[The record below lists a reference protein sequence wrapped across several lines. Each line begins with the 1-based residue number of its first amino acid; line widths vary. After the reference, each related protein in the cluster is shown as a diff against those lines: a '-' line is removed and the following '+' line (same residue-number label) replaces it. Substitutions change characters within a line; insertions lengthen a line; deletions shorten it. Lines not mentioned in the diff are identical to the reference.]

1 MSKHLDRPITRWGI
15 LGTGAAAR
23 AFAGDLRLLPEAS
36 LTAVGSRR
44 LDRALVFASEFGA
57 RRAHEGVD
65 ELASD
70 PEVDI
75 VYVAT
80 PHIRHRDD
88 GLACL
93 AAGRAV
99 LLEKPFAVNAAE
111 ARAVIEQAR
120 RLRLFCMEAM
130 WMRFHPLILK
140 VHAQIR
146 AGALGSIRLL
156 TAEFGYP
163 TPFDPENRFFD
174 RRLAGGALLDRGVY
188 LIALAHLLL
197 GPPDDAVGNATIG
210 PTGVD
215 EEVSLLL
222 IYRSGA
228 QAVLTASLRSRL
240 RNEARDHRHPRADPH
255 PSAILRAPS
264 RVSEPVRGARRP
276 AQTNAFLGGRL
287 ENPGQIHPPT
297 PPCR

>member
-111 ARAVIEQAR
+111 APVPGSVLEVALVVEPLR
-120 RLRLFCMEAM
+120 R
-130 WMRFHPLILK
+130 
-140 VHAQIR
+140 
-146 AGALGSIRLL
+146 
-156 TAEFGYP
+156 
-163 TPFDPENRFFD
+163 
-174 RRLAGGALLDRGVY
+174 
-188 LIALAHLLL
+188 
-197 GPPDDAVGNATIG
+197 GPP
-210 PTGVD
+210 
-215 EEVSLLL
+215 
-222 IYRSGA
+222 
-228 QAVLTASLRSRL
+228 AVLMPT
-240 RNEARDHRHPRADPH
+240 D
-255 PSAILRAPS
+255 PSANGS
-264 RVSEPVRGARRP
+264 
-276 AQTNAFLGGRL
+276 F
-287 ENPGQIHPPT
+287 
-297 PPCR
+297 